1 MDGIEKELNGPQLE
15 AVKTLEGPLLIIAG
29 AGSGKTRV
37 ITYRIATMLASGIPQ
52 HSILALTFTNKA
64 AREMESRVK
73 ELTGKKLQ
81 SLTVSTFHAFG
92 VKILREEIEILGYR
106 KNFSIY
112 DETDRAELIKETL
125 KECGIGSD
133 KTNIYGLGQLFSNI
147 KTGRFTWRNVPGIAG
162 IAGEI
167 QEAAKYEQV
176 YKEYQ
181 NSLKVYN
188 ALDFDDLLVLP
199 ITIFENQNDIL
210 DKYRSRYRYIMV
222 DEFQDTSLIQYRLM
236 RLLALDGNKSTNV
249 CVVGDDDQSIYSWRG
264 ANYENLLMFEKDFP
278 GAKEIKLEQN
288 YRSTTTILEAA
299 NGVISHNPNRKEKN
313 LWSGKTGDRDV
324 ELFYPEN
331 EDNEGNF
338 IAGKI
343 KDHMIN
349 DDLDYDSFG
358 VLLRTNSLMRSIEE
372 TFLES
377 NIPYKISGGM
387 SFFQRKEI
395 KDVLSYLRVIANT
408 SDDVNLLRIINT
420 PRRGIGKNS
429 IQIIS
434 DLARKNKTC
443 LWDAMER
450 LCRLPSGVSSPLTPK
465 TRGELD
471 TFMSMIESFRNLIF
485 GRTDGQKKLTLAENV
500 QNLVDHI
507 NYWPYLVA
515 EFSKNEKIARWRFTN
530 IEYFIQ
536 SIENWEKDPDNFDT
550 GLYAW
555 LNRVSL
561 ITSSDDRDEEKGKV
575 NLMTIHA
582 AKGLE
587 FPVVFIAA
595 AEEGIIPHTRS
606 LEDSVLANGAEN
618 NENGESSILG
628 PMEEER
634 RLFYVAITRAR
645 DKLYI
650 TSCKQRRR
658 LQDIVEC
665 APSPF
670 LAEIPP
676 HLIKIPDGNKD
687 DSARAE
693 KILSKMKERFKNANL

>member
-1 MDGIEKELNGPQLE
+1 METAIEKQLNAPQLE
-15 AVKTLEGPLLIIAG
+15 AVKTLEGPVLIIAG

-37 ITYRIATMLASGIPQ
+37 ITYRIAAMLKSGIPQ
-52 HSILALTFTNKA
+52 HAILALTFTNKA

-81 SLTVSTFHAFG
+81 SLTISTFHAFG

-112 DETDRAELIKETL
+112 DETDRTELIKETL
-125 KECGIGSD
+125 RECRMGSE
-133 KTNIYGLGQLFSNI
+133 KTNLYGLGQLFSNI
-147 KTGRFTWRNVPGIAG
+147 KTGKFIWRNAPGIAG
-162 IAGEI
+162 TAGELL
-167 QEAAKYEQV
+167 EAAKYERV

-199 ITIFENQNDIL
+199 ITIFENHPEIL
-210 DKYRSRYRYIMV
+210 DKYRSRYRYFMV
-222 DEFQDTSLIQYRLM
+222 DEFQDTSLVQYNMLRI
-236 RLLALDGNKSTNV
+236 LALNPEKSPANV

-278 GAKEIKLEQN
+278 GVKEIKLEQN

-299 NGVISHNPNRKEKN
+299 NGVISHNTNRKEKK
-313 LWSGKTGDRDV
+313 LWSGKTGDSGV
-324 ELFYPEN
+324 ELHVTEN
-331 EDNEGNF
+331 EGGEGSF
-338 IAGKI
+338 ISEKI
-343 KDHMIN
+343 REHMIN
-349 DDLDYDSFG
+349 DSLGYDAFG
-358 VLLRTNSLMRSIEE
+358 VLLRTNSLMHNIEE
-372 TFLES
+372 AFLEA
-377 NIPYKISGGM
+377 NIPYKVSGGM

-395 KDVLSYLRVIANT
+395 KDILSYMRVIANT

-429 IQIIS
+429 IQTIS

-450 LCRLPSGVSSPLTPK
+450 LCRLPLGVSSPLAQK
-465 TRGELD
+465 TRAELD
-471 TFMSMIESFRNLIF
+471 TFMSMIESFRDRIF
-485 GRTDGQKKLTLAENV
+485 GRQEEQKKMTLAENV
-500 QNLVDHI
+500 SSLVDHI
-507 NYWPYLVA
+507 NYWSYLVA
-515 EFSKNEKIARWRFTN
+515 EFSKNEKIARWRYTN
-530 IEYFIQ
+530 IEYFVQ
-536 SIENWEKDPDNFDT
+536 SIDNWEKDPDVFDK

-561 ITSSDDRDEEKGKV
+561 INSSDDKDNEKGKV

-595 AEEGIIPHTRS
+595 AEDGIIPHTRS
-606 LEDSVLANGAEN
+606 LEDSALANGKEN
-618 NENGESSILG
+618 NENGESPALG

-658 LQDIVEC
+658 LQETVEC

-670 LAEIPP
+670 LAEIPS
-676 HLIKIPDGNKD
+676 HLIKAPD
-687 DSARAE
+687 DSGDESIKAE
-693 KILSKMKERFKNANL
+693 KVFAKMRERFKNI